1 MYILSHY
8 SDNLIHIARK
18 TYSNAIVECQS
29 KSKQRRSNIDNFMVT
44 ETLCSEV
51 EMAYPYKRI
60 FMISNIQKKNWHQF
74 YRIVN
79 LLIS

>member
-8 SDNLIHIARK
+8 SDNLIHIAR
-18 TYSNAIVECQS
+18 NAIVECQS

-44 ETLCSEV
+44 ETLFSEV

-60 FMISNIQKKNWHQF
+60 LMISNLQKKNWHQF

-79 LLIS
+79 LLVFVELE

>member
-1 MYILSHY
+1 MACPI
-8 SDNLIHIARK
+8 
-18 TYSNAIVECQS
+18 TYSNAVVECQS

-60 FMISNIQKKNWHQF
+60 LMISNLQKKNWHQF
-74 YRIVN
+74 DRIVN
-79 LLIS
+79 LLVS